1 MKSPAEIGA
10 GMSTLG
16 VNRSR
21 QPLSRMFV
29 LAVLAGIY
37 LALAG
42 VGATTAAATVEN
54 ASVAKLISACAF
66 PAGLAMILIAG
77 GELFTGNCL
86 IIIPVLEG
94 RLKVREMLK
103 NWVVVYIGNLLGALV
118 VCVLLT
124 YGHTF
129 SLFGN
134 RLAGV
139 VIDTAAAKTSISF
152 ADGLLRGIC
161 CNVLVCLAVWMAAAT
176 DDAGSKIIALFF
188 PIVMFV
194 VAGYEH
200 CIANMYYIP
209 AGILAAANPEYLA
222 ASTADLSSLSWAGF
236 FLNNLLP
243 VTIGNI
249 IGGAGVVGAGYWFV
263 NSRNR

>member
-10 GMSTLG
+10 GMSALG
-16 VNRSR
+16 VKRSR
-21 QPLSRMFV
+21 QPLSRMFA
-29 LAVLAGIY
+29 LAVLAGVY

-86 IIIPVLEG
+86 IIIPVLE
-94 RLKVREMLK
+94 RKLKVHEMLR
-103 NWVVVYIGNLLGALV
+103 NWIVVYIGNLLGALLI
-118 VCVLLT
+118 CLLLN

-152 ADGLLRGIC
+152 TDGLLCGIC

-176 DDAGSKIIALFF
+176 DDAGGKVVALFF
-188 PIVMFV
+188 PILMFV

-209 AGILAAANPEYLA
+209 AGILAASNPTYA
-222 ASTADLSSLSWAGF
+222 AVASADLSSLNWAGF
-236 FLNNLLP
+236 FVTNLIP

-249 IGGAGVVGAGYWFV
+249 IGGAGIVGFGYWFV
-263 NSRNR
+263 NSRER